1 MATIEQ
7 RLQALESKMVLNQ
20 DSATAIIL
28 VSFVGKG
35 ELESPTSHIW
45 YGEDHFYLADG
56 ESEEEFKSRASA
68 EIRKIRQAE
77 PNSVLLLFGNRATDK
92 TEH

>member
-7 RLQALESKMVLNQ
+7 RLQALENKNALNK
-20 DSATAIIL
+20 DNVTDIIL
-28 VSFVGKG
+28 VSFVGKH
-35 ELESPTSHIW
+35 ELEKPINHIW
-45 YGEDHFYLADG
+45 YGEDNFYLADG

-77 PNSVLLLFGNRATDK
+77 PNSVLLLFADSAIETISA
-92 TEH
+92 